1 MTACRIFGEI
11 NMESSEESTIGKH
24 LAPFSHSVKLGS
36 GVIIKKIVRSL
47 LKHHKRHG
55 CV

>member
-1 MTACRIFGEI
+1 MMACRIFGEI
-11 NMESSEESTIGKH
+11 NMGLSEESTIGKH
-24 LAPFSHSVKLGS
+24 LAPFSDFVTLGS